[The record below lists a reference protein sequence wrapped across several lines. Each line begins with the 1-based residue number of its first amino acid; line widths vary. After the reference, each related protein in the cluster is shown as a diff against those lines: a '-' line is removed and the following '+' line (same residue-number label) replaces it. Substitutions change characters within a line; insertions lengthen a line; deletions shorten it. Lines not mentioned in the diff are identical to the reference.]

1 MLWLRL
7 ANLSKSFDGTKVL
20 DSVSLRVE
28 QGTVLSIS
36 GRNGSGKTTLLRII
50 AGLLRPSGGS
60 VECGEGDEPPWQ
72 PARLRRELGYVS
84 PDLALYESLS
94 ARENLDF
101 FARVRGCTRDPN
113 ELLDYVGL
121 GGRGDEP
128 IGSFSSGMRQRLKL
142 AFALQASPRVLLL
155 DEPGVTLDEAGREVV
170 VRAVAEQRPRGVVL
184 LASNDPEEVALG
196 DDVLRLDV

>member
-155 DEPGVTLDEAGREVV
+155 DEPGVTLDEAGKELV

-196 DDVLRLDV
+196 DDVLRLGA

>member
-84 PDLALYESLS
+84 P
-94 ARENLDF
+94 
-101 FARVRGCTRDPN
+101 
-113 ELLDYVGL
+113 
-121 GGRGDEP
+121 
-128 IGSFSSGMRQRLKL
+128 
-142 AFALQASPRVLLL
+142 
-155 DEPGVTLDEAGREVV
+155 
-170 VRAVAEQRPRGVVL
+170 
-184 LASNDPEEVALG
+184 
-196 DDVLRLDV
+196 

>member
-196 DDVLRLDV
+196 DDVLRLGA

>member
-101 FARVRGCTRDPN
+101 FARVRGCTRDPD

-128 IGSFSSGMRQRLKL
+128 IRSFSSGMRQRLKL